1 MPKQKFTLHTHNNE
15 LHFDGRYS
23 AREMIETA
31 QNLGFETIGVS
42 NHMIFHK
49 SLTPYLQYEPMFF
62 DDFNK
67 AEKAYMKHI
76 EILNNLKSEFK
87 INIKISFEVDFFQ
100 NKDWR
105 NYFDKMVT
113 RLPVD
118 YLISGSHFL
127 KNDDESFVCNIFH
140 LKHLEPQPDAET
152 LHQMILNH
160 YKNIIAAIK
169 SGYFSFIAHLDYT
182 TRLDLGVDKIYD
194 ECKMEVLEAVKEAKI
209 PIEVNT
215 NGYEQ
220 LNRPYP
226 DIWMIKEL
234 AKDGGIVPI
243 VLSDDAHFTERLG
256 QHFDEAEKLLAD
268 LHYTNRFTLDMLR
281 KPV

>member
-31 QNLGFETIGVS
+31 QNLGFETIGVT
-42 NHMIFHK
+42 NHMIMHK
-49 SLTPYLQYEPMFF
+49 KLTPYLQYEPMFF
-62 DDFNK
+62 DDYNK
-67 AEKAYMKHI
+67 AEAAYMKHI

-87 INIKISFEVDFFQ
+87 INIKIGFEVDFFQ
-100 NKDWR
+100 DKEWR
-105 NYFDKMVT
+105 NFFDKLVT

-127 KNDDESFVCNIFH
+127 KNEDESFVCNIFH
-140 LKHLEPQPDAET
+140 LKHLNPQPDAET
-152 LHQMILNH
+152 LHQWLLIH
-160 YKNIIAAIK
+160 YQNLVETIK

-182 TRLDLGVDKIYD
+182 TRLGLAEDKIYD
-194 ECKMEVLEAVKEAKI
+194 ECKLKVVEAVKETKV
-209 PIEVNT
+209 PIEINT
-215 NGYEQ
+215 SGYDRIG
-220 LNRPYP
+220 RPHP
-226 DIWMIKEL
+226 APWMIKEL

-243 VLSDDAHFTERLG
+243 VISDDAHFTERLG
-256 QHFDEAEKLLAD
+256 QHFDDAEKLLTD